1 MTTKVR
7 ATGTGVW
14 GEARL
19 AKEFGAASQV
29 DDQVDRLKQHRV
41 RGVVLV
47 DILGNIGTRDDALE
61 HLGNA
66 HLERVLLGR
75 WEELQH
81 AQQFDLERERYVADF
96 IEEKRAAIGAFNLT
110 LGGLYSSGERAFFV
124 AEEFALQQILR
135 NCRTVDSDKW
145 FPTAIAGIV

>member
-1 MTTKVR
+1 M
-7 ATGTGVW
+7 W

-47 DILGNIGTRDDALE
+47 DILGHVRPRDDALKD
-61 HLGNA
+61 LGHA

-75 WEELQH
+75 REELQH
-81 AQQFDLERERYVADF
+81 AQQLDWA
-96 IEEKRAAIGAFNLT
+96 
-110 LGGLYSSGERAFFV
+110 
-124 AEEFALQQILR
+124 
-135 NCRTVDSDKW
+135 
-145 FPTAIAGIV
+145 